1 MLDPDLMTDLDRP
14 CRSLPLAALA
24 LLCLVF
30 DAGFGLGWLAAWI

>member
-24 LLCLVF
+24 LLSLAF
-30 DAGFGLGWLAAWI
+30 ATGFGLGWLVAWL